1 MNSKIRP
8 IVIGIFRQANTIF
21 VFEGY
26 DSVKDEVFYRPV
38 GGGIEFGE
46 HSRQALVREMQEE
59 FGADIARLR
68 HRATVENIFTH
79 DGRPGH
85 EIVFIYEAEFVDL
98 AMYDQTLIIGKEDD
112 GSLFRA
118 VWKPLS
124 DFHNGGPPLYPDGLL
139 DLLAMEERHQQS

>member
-1 MNSKIRP
+1 MKPKIRP
-8 IVIGIFRQANTIF
+8 IAIGIFRQADQIF

-26 DSVKDEVFYRPV
+26 DSVKDEVYYRPV

-59 FGADIARLR
+59 FGADIAKLR
-68 HRATVENIFTH
+68 HRATLENIFTN

-85 EIVFIYEAEFVDL
+85 EIVFIYEAEFVDP
-98 AMYDQTLIIGKEDD
+98 AMVEQAVIMGKEDD

-139 DLLAMEERHQQS
+139 ELLAIEERRQP

>member
-1 MNSKIRP
+1 MKPKIRP
-8 IVIGIFRQANTIF
+8 IAIGVFRQTDKIF

-26 DSVKDEVFYRPV
+26 DSVKDEVYYRPV

-46 HSRQALVREMQEE
+46 HSRQALVREMREE
-59 FGADIARLR
+59 FAADITNLR

-79 DGRPGH
+79 DGQLGH
-85 EIVFIYEAEFVDL
+85 EIVFIYEAEFVDP
-98 AMYDQTLIIGKEDD
+98 AMVEQAVIMGKEDD
-112 GSLFRA
+112 GSPFRA

-139 DLLAMEERHQQS
+139 ELLAMEERQGP